1 MVKGIS
7 QQAVV
12 VNPPENSPFRQAIFL
27 LSQEQSSEA
36 LGSPQALL
44 ELAEKLT
51 AAYTVQPAGKRKH
64 LPAAFR
70 YGIAFFAGMALM
82 SGVWLGAYLLAG

>member
-27 LSQEQSSEA
+27 LSQEQSGA
-36 LGSPQALL
+36 AIDSPQALL
-44 ELAEKLT
+44 ALAEQL
-51 AAYTVQPAGKRKH
+51 AAEYTVQLAGKRRH
-64 LPAAFR
+64 FSENLR
-70 YGIAFFAGMALM
+70 YGIAFLAGMALM